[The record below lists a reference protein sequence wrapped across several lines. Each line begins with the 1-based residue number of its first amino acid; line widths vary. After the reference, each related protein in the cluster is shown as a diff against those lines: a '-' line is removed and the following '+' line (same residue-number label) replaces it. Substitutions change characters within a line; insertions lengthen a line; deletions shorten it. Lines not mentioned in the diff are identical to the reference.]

1 MEPALMTIAWDPLNT
16 NTPQHDKITLTA
28 FWGGIMIRWHLPV
41 VTLAF
46 LLTVPAAEV
55 DAQVAFGPQIVLFD
69 FEDVGVG
76 ARVDVGLGQ
85 TFGIQEGA
93 LQGLFG
99 SFNGNYIFNDSDVT
113 QLVFNANVAVPFE
126 VAGTLRPYAGAGI
139 NHLRLSYEGFSASSS
154 GLNLL
159 GGVFLGVGNLPA
171 FAELQYSTSGN
182 GYLSLSVG
190 VLFGR

>member
-1 MEPALMTIAWDPLNT
+1 ML
-16 NTPQHDKITLTA
+16 
-28 FWGGIMIRWHLPV
+28 GGIMMRCRLSV
-41 VTLAF
+41 VALAF
-46 LLTVPAAEV
+46 LLAVPAAKV
-55 DAQVAFGPQIVLFD
+55 DAQVSFGPQIVLFD

-76 ARVDVGLGQ
+76 GRLDLGLGQ
-85 TFGIQEGA
+85 AFGIQEGP